1 MTSFSVLECTVAQ
14 VHRAMLAKKLTCRE
28 LTETYLA
35 RIHAYDQQGPALNSI
50 ITVNPRALEE
60 ADRLDRALQETGV
73 LSGPLHGIPVL
84 LKDNVGTCDMPTTA
98 GSRALEGFVPG
109 EDAFLTKRLR
119 QSGALILAKTNLHEF
134 AIWGETVSSILGQT
148 RNPYDLTRTPGGSS
162 GGTGAA
168 IAANMGLI
176 GIGTDTINS
185 IRSPSS
191 ANSLVGIRP
200 TMGLVSRDGIVPYS
214 MTQDT
219 AGPICRTVED
229 AVRTLDVIAGYD
241 RADPRT
247 AWCVGRKPESYLP
260 FLDPDGMRGKR
271 IGVLESFFGTQPANE
286 AVNRVVRPA
295 LRYFEEGGAELIS
308 ILEPIDS
315 AWLTGH
321 VSVHLD
327 DFKHDLNHYLAQQG
341 DSSPIHSLED
351 VVASGKYHPA
361 LRQHLLEAEEKEV
374 GTPEYNQKR
383 LLQIRVQDQVMSL
396 MAELRLDAI
405 VYPHQQQ
412 LVCKIGESQQQ
423 RNGVLCSVTGFPS
436 VVVPAGFAP
445 SQDAPIGVPVG
456 MEIIGR
462 PFSEPV
468 LISIA
473 YAFEQASRLRRPPQS
488 VPELSRLPS
497 CGESPPIP
505 ACGI

>member
-50 ITVNPRALEE
+50 ITVNPRAQEE